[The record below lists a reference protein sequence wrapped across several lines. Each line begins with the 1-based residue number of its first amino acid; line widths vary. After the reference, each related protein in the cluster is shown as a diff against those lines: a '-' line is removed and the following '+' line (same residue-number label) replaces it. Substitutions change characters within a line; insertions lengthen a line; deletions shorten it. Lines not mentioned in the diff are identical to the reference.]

1 MRFLP
6 EPVMPSN
13 HGFSLV
19 ETFIGLALVALLL
32 GFAVPAWKTQIIA
45 KEVETA
51 SGHLFRDLQLARV
64 EAIRRGVPVVLCPS
78 EDGASCLWGGEW
90 HKGWI
95 GFEDPDRNQRREPA
109 EAILVI
115 GSSTAP
121 ITIRWRSPNW
131 LRFMPQGE
139 AWPNGHF
146 RVCDK
151 TRSLTYS
158 VIVYRTGRARLGNK
172 SPSGASILC

>member
-19 ETFIGLALVALLL
+19 ETFIGLALIALLL
-32 GFAVPAWKTQIIA
+32 GFAVPTWQTQIIA

-51 SGHLFRDLQLARV
+51 SGHLFRDLQLARI

-109 EAILVI
+109 EAEPSRRGGVAQAVLLKVRRAAAD
-115 GSSTAP
+115 GARP
-121 ITIRWRSPNW
+121 VQAQG
-131 LRFMPQGE
+131 RFALLKMS
-139 AWPNGHF
+139 F
-146 RVCDK
+146 
-151 TRSLTYS
+151 
-158 VIVYRTGRARLGNK
+158 
-172 SPSGASILC
+172 